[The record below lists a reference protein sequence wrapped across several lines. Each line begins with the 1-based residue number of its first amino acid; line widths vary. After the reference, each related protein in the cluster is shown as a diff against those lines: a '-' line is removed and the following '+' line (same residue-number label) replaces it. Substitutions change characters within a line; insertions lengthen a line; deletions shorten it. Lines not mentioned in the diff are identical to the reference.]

1 MGGSFRS
8 DDGGVVLFVQ
18 GVEEWFF
25 LRRGFGEG
33 GVGFTLENELVWG
46 LARSLLMGSKSTA
59 TEFFT

>member
-33 GVGFTLENELVWG
+33 GVGFTLENELV
-46 LARSLLMGSKSTA
+46 
-59 TEFFT
+59 

>member
-25 LRRGFGEG
+25 LRRGLGEVG
-33 GVGFTLENELVWG
+33 GRVERG
-46 LARSLLMGSKSTA
+46 LLWKMN
-59 TEFFT
+59 

>member
-25 LRRGFGEG
+25 LRSGLGEVG
-33 GVGFTLENELVWG
+33 GGWSGVYSG
-46 LARSLLMGSKSTA
+46 K
-59 TEFFT
+59 